1 MFAQP
6 KGAVCICTTR
16 CATAAMHSGYLPCL
30 ALLCLA
36 CSSGAHVP
44 SSFGR
49 QRATKVNAIMRP
61 LHEAAERE
69 ARHGADYLKAAIADA
84 AIGALTASD
93 GIDLPAGSTSLCLLA
108 QYS

>member
-1 MFAQP
+1 
-6 KGAVCICTTR
+6 
-16 CATAAMHSGYLPCL
+16 
-30 ALLCLA
+30 
-36 CSSGAHVP
+36 
-44 SSFGR
+44 
-49 QRATKVNAIMRP
+49 MRP